1 MEVDCMYKNEDELP
15 ITLTAEDIKEILQIG
30 ITNAYELL
38 NSGQFHV
45 VKIGRQLRVSKTV
58 FLKWLNGTNEVG

>member
-15 ITLTAEDIKEILQIG
+15 ITLTAVKKILQIG

-58 FLKWLNGTNEVG
+58 FLKWLNGTNGAG

>member
-1 MEVDCMYKNEDELP
+1 MYKNEDELP

>member
-1 MEVDCMYKNEDELP
+1 MEVDCMYKKEDELP

-58 FLKWLNGTNEVG
+58 FLKWLNGTNEAG